1 MGNRVLRWDPDGRVS
16 VFLADAE
23 FENGHTLDHDGSI
36 VACSHGHRRVE
47 RLGLDG
53 TLTPI
58 VDRYQGRRFNSP
70 NDVVVKSD
78 GTIWFSDPPY
88 GITSDREG
96 HQADSEIGDCLVF
109 RFDPR
114 TGELDAVT
122 DWVDEPNGLAFS
134 PDETVLYVSD
144 TSAASHDDGGGNHHI
159 AAFDVVD
166 GRAPREPARL
176 LHRRR
181 IGCPTASA
189 STSRATSG
197 PRPTTGSTSSRRMG
211 GASAGCRSRSGRR
224 TAFRRPRPRSP
235 VHHRVDVPLR
245 DRRGHPGRGA
255 RSLAV
260 GGASDGQAAS
270 SNSGHVTRP
279 NARSRAPKARTASAG
294 SRPSISASVASDTRS
309 S

>member
-1 MGNRVLRWDPDGRVS
+1 MPNVEPVADGAAIPGWAPVIEDPALAALLRPGAVLHRLATGATWAEGPVWVPQDGSVVWSDVVGNRVLRWDPDGRVS
-16 VFLADAE
+16 VLLADAE

-36 VACSHGHRRVE
+36 MACSHGHRRIE

-53 TLTPI
+53 TLSPI

-78 GTIWFSDPPY
+78 GTIWFTDPPY
-88 GITSDREG
+88 GITSNREG

-144 TSAASHDDGGGNHHI
+144 TSHASHDDGGGNHHI
-159 AAFDVVD
+159 AAFDVVG
-166 GRAPREPARL
+166 GRTS
-176 LHRRR
+176 R
-181 IGCPTASA
+181 IRGSSTPSTNGCPTASA

-197 PRPTTGSTSSRRMG
+197 RRPMTESTSWPPTG
-211 GASAGCRSRSGRR
+211 GVSAGCRSRSGPR
-224 TAFRRPRPRSP
+224 TACSAAPTSIACSSPRRRPS
-235 VHHRVDVPLR
+235 
-245 DRRGHPGRGA
+245 
-255 RSLAV
+255 
-260 GGASDGQAAS
+260 
-270 SNSGHVTRP
+270 T
-279 NARSRAPKARTASAG
+279 
-294 SRPSISASVASDTRS
+294 
-309 S
+309 